1 VLTGR
6 NETYLKNAIGFA
18 EDIALS
24 ATLLRLLPPW
34 LRVFLAP
41 MITIPN
47 KLHARGFTKM
57 MKPEIIRR
65 QRMLSG
71 SEKEPVENDYLS
83 WLLARSP
90 PGFQSSI
97 KTLIARMLHLNF
109 ASIHT
114 TSFIGTNSLFD
125 LLSSFALSEATPS
138 YIDQLLSELE
148 TLGPLDRRALQKMH
162 LMDACLRESSRLAS
176 IIGLGVNVKVVAQ
189 DGITAPD
196 GTHYPQGC
204 LLSVPSWG
212 IHNDEELYHDPTEF
226 RPERYLSTD
235 NSFTNT
241 DEKPTTTDPGPPSN
255 KNKAYLS
262 QANNAFTSTS
272 PTYLGFGHGRHACPG
287 RFFAAQELKLLI
299 AYLLQNYE
307 MRLDDKEVDGGRVR
321 NMWMGPN
328 HLPPLKARVGV
339 RRKVGA

>member
-1 VLTGR
+1 MLAGR

-41 MITIPN
+41 IITIPN

-57 MKPEIIRR
+57 IKPEIVRR
-65 QRMLSG
+65 QRILSD
-71 SEKEPVENDYLS
+71 SEKKPIGNDYLS

-97 KTLIARMLHLNF
+97 KTLVARMLHLNF

-114 TSFIGTNSLFD
+114 TSFIGTNSIFD
-125 LLSSFALSEATPS
+125 LLSSSALSEAQPP
-138 YIDQLLSELE
+138 YIDQLLHELD

-176 IIGLGVNVKVVAQ
+176 IIGLGVNVKVVAS

-212 IHNDEELYHDPTEF
+212 IHNDEELYSDPTAF
-226 RPERYLSTD
+226 KPERYLVTD
-235 NSFTNT
+235 TPT
-241 DEKPTTTDPGPPSN
+241 TADEKLTNPDSPSDN
-255 KNKAYLS
+255 TKAYLS
-262 QANNAFTSTS
+262 QANKSFTSTS
-272 PTYLGFGHGRHACPG
+272 PTYLAFGHGRHACPG
-287 RFFAAQELKLLI
+287 RFFAAQELKLLL

-307 MRLDDKEVDGGRVR
+307 MRLDDKDVDGGRVK

-339 RRKVGA
+339 RRKGRV